1 MIFSNNARAPRVS
14 PKRAVTAPRDVPNF
28 STGTLDI
35 IRRAAAKTATAIA
48 ILRIV
53 PAFIFFCQS
62 SRDSFTLFKTSI
74 ILSFIPPLFLAS
86 FLASLL
92 KSFNPFVNPLR
103 SKRKEVN
110 MPPLTR
116 PTKLS
121 SPPFKKISQIALPI
135 PEAADDT
142 FLATLLITSPIFLI
156 TLTNLSK

>member
-35 IRRAAAKTATAIA
+35 VRRAAAKTATAIA

-62 SRDSFTLFKTSI
+62 SRQSFTPSNTFFMP
-74 ILSFIPPLFLAS
+74 SFILPTSSAS
-86 FLASLL
+86 FLAS
-92 KSFNPFVNPLR
+92 FNPFINFLR